1 MIRERL
7 IDYLSPITYYI
18 MFRLGTRGS
27 TLARWQ
33 ANWVA
38 MRFRESGSEVEIVE
52 IRTAGDESTTE
63 PVRELGAVGVFT
75 KEIQAAL
82 LENRIDLAVHS
93 LKDMPTE
100 SVSGLELA
108 AVPVRGPYRDA
119 VVCGLFSSLDDL
131 PEGATIGTG
140 SLRRRTQLLHKYQD
154 RFRILEIRGNVDTRL
169 RKVIQG
175 EYDAILLAEAGLVRL
190 GLQRHITTLLGPPDF
205 LPAVGQGALG
215 IEIRSNDTQTRSAV
229 AFLNDPD
236 TFAAVSA
243 ERAFLKRMQGGCSAP
258 IAAFGQVIDGMLHLH
273 GRVLTLDGREM
284 NEHHQTAPPD
294 QAQELGEWIAQ
305 QLLVE

>member
-1 MIRERL
+1 MLRI
-7 IDYLSPITYYI
+7 
-18 MFRLGTRGS
+18 GTRGS
-27 TLARWQ
+27 ALARWQ
-33 ANWVA
+33 ADWVA
-38 MRFRESGSEVEIVE
+38 ARLRESGVGVEIVE

-82 LENRIDLAVHS
+82 LDERIDLAVHS
-93 LKDMPTE
+93 LKDLPTE
-100 SVSGLELA
+100 PISGLELA

-119 VVCGLFSSLDDL
+119 VVCGSSPSLDDL

-140 SLRRRTQLLHKYQD
+140 SLRRRTQLLYKYPG

-169 RKVIQG
+169 RKVMQG

-190 GLQRHITTLLGPPDF
+190 GLERHITTILEPPGF

-215 IEIRSNDTQTRSAV
+215 LEIRGNDTQTREVV

-236 TFAAVSA
+236 TFAAITA
-243 ERAFLKRMQGGCSAP
+243 ERAFLKRMEGGCSAP
-258 IAAFGQVIDGMLHLH
+258 IAAHGTVMDGVLFLH
-273 GRVLTLDGREM
+273 GRVLSLDGREM
-284 NEHHQTAPPD
+284 NECCRFASPEE
-294 QAQELGEWIAQ
+294 AQELGELVADRL
-305 QLLVE
+305 LLV

>member
-1 MIRERL
+1 ML
-7 IDYLSPITYYI
+7 
-18 MFRLGTRGS
+18 RLGTRGS
-27 TLARWQ
+27 ALARWQ
-33 ANWVA
+33 ADWVA
-38 MRFRESGSEVEIVE
+38 ARLRESGVEVEIIE
-52 IRTAGDESTTE
+52 IRTAGDESKTE

-93 LKDMPTE
+93 LKDLPTE
-100 SVSGLELA
+100 PISGLELA

-119 VVCGLFSSLDDL
+119 VVCGTFPSLDDL

-140 SLRRRTQLLHKYQD
+140 SLRRRTQLLHKYPD

-169 RKVIQG
+169 RKVLQG
-175 EYDAILLAEAGLVRL
+175 EYDAILLAEAGLIRL
-190 GLQRHITTLLGPPDF
+190 GLQRHITTLLEPPDF

-215 IEIRSNDTQTRSAV
+215 IEIRSSDALARSAV

-243 ERAFLKRMQGGCSAP
+243 ERAFLRRMQGGCSAP
-258 IAAFGQVIDGMLHLH
+258 IAAYGQVIEGTLHLH
-273 GRVLTLDGREM
+273 GRVLSLDGREM
-284 NEHHQTAPPD
+284 SEHRHSAPPD
-294 QAQELGEWIAQ
+294 QAQELGELIADR
-305 QLLVE
+305 LLVE